1 MIPATFLPVMAKQ
14 IVRDPAVFGWSWPIF
29 GAAAMGST
37 LATVML
43 RGFLT
48 NRRIWIVSH
57 LVMALG
63 VALPIIWPGIVPI
76 MLAALLVG
84 GTFMVITMI
93 GMQEARS
100 FAGVRATPLMAAM
113 TSAFALGQIAG
124 PISVSLVVGAGG
136 GVSAAL
142 AVACGVLIV
151 SAYALS

>member
-1 MIPATFLPVMAKQ
+1 
-14 IVRDPAVFGWSWPIF
+14 
-29 GAAAMGST
+29 
-37 LATVML
+37 
-43 RGFLT
+43 
-48 NRRIWIVSH
+48 
-57 LVMALG
+57 
-63 VALPIIWPGIVPI
+63 

-100 FAGVRATPLMAAM
+100 FAGGRATPLMAAM